1 MSTYQ
6 DLLACEE
13 RLDSLESSLKG
24 QSTLAFSPLD
34 LPFRNRDGIPEDIL
48 TLGLVGGTG
57 VGKSTIVNALA
68 GKHISKTSVRRP
80 TTSRVIPYLH
90 QDHAA
95 LLPKF
100 NFVKNDLD
108 EFKGLHEVQQL
119 KSIIIFDLPDMD
131 GSKPEHAAV
140 VHRALQGL
148 DLIVWVTS
156 DLKYNDRIFH
166 EWLARHGATRNLNN
180 AVFLLNKIDRVRE
193 DDPHLGAEKLLQNF
207 RHAVEKTLSKAETN
221 VNAAQFFTC
230 SAKNPHAQ
238 IPGNQFAE
246 FFDYIAKER
255 SLQEI
260 RNIKSSDRL
269 SSLQRRVEHIN
280 KSINFEKRQEEL
292 STEIDLVREKLKC
305 LTEEPPIHDEMLNRL
320 QSSSAPQKIGA
331 ELFAETIQ
339 KWPLLPH
346 LQLLASPLKQVG
358 RILNSA
364 KLLLP
369 QDQESKIKN
378 RPFPRLLQGM
388 LAMEKERRRLASRA
402 PTPLL
407 NRNREQDQLA
417 IESRLVEVENE
428 CVLRIQEGL
437 GALQGTSKKTST
449 LSRWKR
455 RMLVWAP
462 LLWFPLVQPLAEEIL
477 RPTRGLSTLSGR
489 LAFRLV
495 RMSGAVHLMVSAA
508 FVLMIY
514 VIYIALLRAAAYKK
528 VVSRCRRFLNS
539 SEWKDSFLDQLT
551 TQLTKA
557 ESTALGRMR
566 EEELELKEIVATI
579 QRLNTEIESSAQ
591 A

>member
-1 MSTYQ
+1 MSNYQ

-13 RLDSLESSLKG
+13 KLSSLESSLKD
-24 QSTLAFSPLD
+24 QPSLAFSPLD
-34 LPFRNRDGIPEDIL
+34 LPSRNSDGIPEDIL

-80 TTSRVIPYLH
+80 TTSRVIPYVH
-90 QDHAA
+90 QDHAE

-100 NFVKNDLD
+100 DFVKDDLD
-108 EFKGLHEVQQL
+108 DFIGKHDIQKL
-119 KSIIIFDLPDMD
+119 KSIVIFDLPDMD

-140 VHRALQGL
+140 VNRALKGL
-148 DLIVWVTS
+148 NLVVWVTS

-166 EWLARHGATRNLNN
+166 DWLAQHGAPRDLKN

-207 RHAVEKTLSKAETN
+207 RDAVEKTLSKAETN
-221 VNAAQFFTC
+221 VDAAQFFAC
-230 SAKNPHAQ
+230 SAKNPQAQ

-246 FFDYIAKER
+246 FFGYIAKER

-260 RNIKSSDRL
+260 QNIKSSDRL

-280 KSINFEKRQEEL
+280 KSIDFEERQEEL
-292 STEIDLVREKLKC
+292 STEIDLVRENLRR
-305 LTEEPPIHDEMLNRL
+305 LTEETPIHDEVLNRL

-346 LQLLASPLKQVG
+346 LQLLASPLKQAG

-364 KLLLP
+364 KLLLS

-378 RPFPRLLQGM
+378 RPFPRLLHGM
-388 LAMEKERRRLASRA
+388 LAIEKERRRLASRA

-437 GALQGTSKKTST
+437 GALHGPSKKTST

-455 RMLVWAP
+455 HMLIWAP

-477 RPTRGLSTLSGR
+477 RPTSGLSTLSGR

-508 FVLMIY
+508 FVLLIY

-528 VVSRCRRFLNS
+528 VISRCREFLKS
-539 SEWKDSFLDQLT
+539 SEWKSSFLDQLT

-566 EEELELKEIVATI
+566 EEEQELKEIGAII
-579 QRLNTEIESSAQ
+579 QRLSQHYSRP
-591 A
+591 